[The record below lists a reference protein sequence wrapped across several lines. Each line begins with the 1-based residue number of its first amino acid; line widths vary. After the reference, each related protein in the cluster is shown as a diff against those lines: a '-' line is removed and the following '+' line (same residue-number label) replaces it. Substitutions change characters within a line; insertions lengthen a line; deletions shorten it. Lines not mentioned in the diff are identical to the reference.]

1 MKKKML
7 AGVLAAVVGLTGIPV
22 PTAAQQTSQKKHTNA
37 VSMIS
42 PMEAIRAQNAIMNQQ
57 EKLEEEENVPAEEP
71 DPLVIDD
78 NGSVVP
84 ASTAAWTKEN
94 SDSEEDVTS
103 GEAEDVFS
111 DGSTEVSAAS
121 TVLSD
126 DNGEEDSGVDSIGD
140 QEEELTDDVSEITE
154 TPDQG
159 SETEAEQENVE
170 EIQQEPDGESADS
183 KQGKETVNNQFI
195 QEDFT
200 AGETEDFSDGSASE
214 GKQGVYRT
222 VTLQIKDGEDITA
235 PLNTLLWKLKDK
247 VTDENPYKIIIP
259 PGNYN
264 LTGTLCMYSNMYL
277 YAQGATITK
286 TSVNKHIL
294 LRLGNTLESEGGYNG
309 YRNIVI
315 DGGTWDFNY
324 KIVKEKDAPGGFVG
338 FSIGHATNVT
348 VKNATFLNNLKSHFL
363 EFGGIKNARITGCT
377 FRGYYKNYVKGGQ
390 ECIQIDCCTDENNVF
405 PQYQPYDGTTC
416 EDFVIE
422 DNVFE
427 DVFAGLGTHSMMAG
441 KTYKRITVRDN
452 TFHNVKKRCI
462 EFLNYEDSV
471 AEDNTMVNVG
481 TGVEVSAV
489 NLKNTHKTKGYNGG
503 PGTSANRNIRVT
515 GNYISLS
522 KTSSIGG
529 YAWICSGINVLG
541 YNMKRNGG
549 VIPKGIY
556 SIKGITVEDNRVT
569 GYGNGIRMTLSDS
582 GTLNNNRIKVK
593 NTSAF
598 SNLGISAEDSR
609 GTAIR
614 KNTVSG
620 TANAGVYVYDGVY
633 VKKSQKK
640 NIISGNVVSAA
651 GGDGIYLGSMAAPS
665 TVEKNTVK
673 STGGS
678 GIRVNVGKNVN
689 IFSNSSSKNKNHGIK
704 IEYATGGICAKSNRV
719 FSNKKS
725 GILIWKSRVTEISG
739 NKADKNKGNGI
750 YAYTSVIP
758 VMKSNSFS
766 GNGKIQAVYAKS
778 CKGWTSINRPACK
791 KITAASTAINGTAS
805 GSRSVTAYVQKSG
818 KFVKLGVSS
827 VNKKKQYVIKIKK
840 QKKNTALKLVSKDK
854 YGNTVTVN
862 TVVK

>member
-862 TVVK
+862 TIVK

>member
-22 PTAAQQTSQKKHTNA
+22 PAAAQQTSQKKHTST

-42 PMEAIRAQNAIMNQQ
+42 PMEAIQAQNAIMQQQ
-57 EKLEEEENVPAEEP
+57 EKLEEEENMPAEEP

-84 ASTAAWTKEN
+84 ASAAAWTKEN

-103 GEAEDVFS
+103 GEPEDVFS

-121 TVLSD
+121 TVSSD
-126 DNGEEDSGVDSIGD
+126 DSSEEDSGVDSIGE

-170 EIQQEPDGESADS
+170 EIQQEPDGESTDS
-183 KQGKETVNNQFI
+183 KQGKETVNDQFA

-214 GKQGVYRT
+214 GKQGAYRT
-222 VTLQIKDGEDITA
+222 VTLQIEDGEDITA
-235 PLNTLLWKLKDK
+235 PLNTLFLELKDK
-247 VTDENPYKIIIP
+247 ATDENPYKIIIP

-324 KIVKEKDAPGGFVG
+324 KIVEGKDEPGGFVG

-363 EFGGIKNARITGCT
+363 EFGGIKNARIAGCT

-390 ECIQIDCCTDENNVF
+390 ECIQIDCCTDESNVF

-462 EFLNYEDSV
+462 EFLNYEDSA

-503 PGTSANRNIRVT
+503 PGTSADRNIRVT

-609 GTAIR
+609 GAAIR

-678 GIRVNVGKNVN
+678 GIRVNAGKNVN

-766 GNGKIQAVYAKS
+766 GNGKLQAVYAKS
-778 CKGWTSINRPACK
+778 CKGWMSINRPACK

-827 VNKKKQYVIKIKK
+827 VNKKKQYIIKIKK

>member
-78 NGSVVP
+78 NRSVVP

-103 GEAEDVFS
+103 EEAEDVFS

-222 VTLQIKDGEDITA
+222 ETLQIKNGEDITA

-247 VTDENPYKIIIP
+247 ATDENPYKIIIP

-620 TANAGVYVYDGVY
+620 TANAGVYVCDGVY

-651 GGDGIYLGSMAAPS
+651 GGDGIYLGSMAAHS

>member
-22 PTAAQQTSQKKHTNA
+22 PIAAQQTSQKKHTNA

-247 VTDENPYKIIIP
+247 ATDENPYKIIIP

-704 IEYATGGICAKSNRV
+704 IEYATGGIRAKSNRV

>member
-1 MKKKML
+1 MKKKVL

-22 PTAAQQTSQKKHTNA
+22 PTAAQQTSQKKHTST

-42 PMEAIRAQNAIMNQQ
+42 PMEAIQAQNAIMKQQ
-57 EKLEEEENVPAEEP
+57 EKLEEEENIPAEEP

-84 ASTAAWTKEN
+84 ASAAAWTKEN

-183 KQGKETVNNQFI
+183 KQGKETVNDQFA

-247 VTDENPYKIIIP
+247 ATDENPYKIIIP

-324 KIVKEKDAPGGFVG
+324 KIVEGKDEPGGFVG

-363 EFGGIKNARITGCT
+363 EFGGIKNARIAGCT

-390 ECIQIDCCTDENNVF
+390 ECIQIDCCTDESNVF

-462 EFLNYEDSV
+462 EFLNYEDSA

-503 PGTSANRNIRVT
+503 PGTSADRNIRVT

-620 TANAGVYVYDGVY
+620 TANAGVYIYDGVY
-633 VKKSQKK
+633 GKKSQKK

-665 TVEKNTVK
+665 TVEKNAVK

-678 GIRVNVGKNVN
+678 GIRANAGKNIS
-689 IFSNSSSKNKNHGIK
+689 IFSNSSSANKNHGIK
-704 IEYATGGICAKSNRV
+704 IEYTAGGIRAKSNRV

-766 GNGKIQAVYAKS
+766 GNGKLQAVYAKS
-778 CKGWTSINRPACK
+778 CKGWTSIDRPACK

-827 VNKKKQYVIKIKK
+827 VNKKKQYIIKIKK

>member
-1 MKKKML
+1 MKKKIV
-7 AGVLAAVVGLTGIPV
+7 AGILAAVVGLTGIPV
-22 PTAAQQTSQKKHTNA
+22 PAAAQQTSQKKHTST

-42 PMEAIRAQNAIMNQQ
+42 PMEAIQAQNAIMQQQ
-57 EKLEEEENVPAEEP
+57 EKLEEEENMPAEEP

-84 ASTAAWTKEN
+84 ASAAAWTKEN

-103 GEAEDVFS
+103 GESEDVFS

-121 TVLSD
+121 TVSSD
-126 DNGEEDSGVDSIGD
+126 DSSEEDSGVDSIGD

-170 EIQQEPDGESADS
+170 EIQQEPDGESTDS
-183 KQGKETVNNQFI
+183 KQGKETVNDQFA

-214 GKQGVYRT
+214 GKQGAYRT
-222 VTLQIKDGEDITA
+222 VTLQIEDGEDITA
-235 PLNTLLWKLKDK
+235 PLNTLFLELKDK
-247 VTDENPYKIIIP
+247 ATDENPYKIIIP

-324 KIVKEKDAPGGFVG
+324 KIVEGKDEPGGFVG

-390 ECIQIDCCTDENNVF
+390 ECIQIDCCTDESNVF

-462 EFLNYEDSV
+462 EFLNYEDST

-489 NLKNTHKTKGYNGG
+489 NLKNTHKTRGCNGG
-503 PGTSANRNIRVT
+503 PGASADRNIRVA

-593 NTSAF
+593 NTFAF

-620 TANAGVYVYDGVY
+620 TANAGVYIYDGVY
-633 VKKSQKK
+633 GKKSQKK

-665 TVEKNTVK
+665 TVEKNAVK

-678 GIRVNVGKNVN
+678 GIRVNAGKNVS
-689 IFSNSSSKNKNHGIK
+689 IFSNSSSANKNHGIK
-704 IEYATGGICAKSNRV
+704 IEYTAGGIRAKNNHV
-719 FSNKKS
+719 FSNAKS

-739 NKADKNKGNGI
+739 NKAEKNKGNGI

-758 VMKSNSFS
+758 AMKSNSFI
-766 GNGKIQAVYAKS
+766 GNGKIQAVYTKS
-778 CKGWTSINRPACK
+778 CKGWTSIDRPACK

-818 KFVKLGVSS
+818 KLVKLGASS
-827 VNKKKQYVIKIKK
+827 VNKKKQYTIKIKK
-840 QKKNTALKLVSKDK
+840 QKKNTALKLISKDK

-862 TVVK
+862 TAVK

>member
-247 VTDENPYKIIIP
+247 ATDENPYKIIIP

-673 STGGS
+673 LTGGS
-678 GIRVNVGKNVN
+678 GIRVNAGKNVN

-704 IEYATGGICAKSNRV
+704 IEYATGGIRAKSNRV

-827 VNKKKQYVIKIKK
+827 VNKKKQYVIKIEK
-840 QKKNTALKLVSKDK
+840 QKKNAALKLVSKDK

>member
-7 AGVLAAVVGLTGIPV
+7 AGVLAAVVGLTGISV

-42 PMEAIRAQNAIMNQQ
+42 PMEAIRDQNAIMNQQ

-247 VTDENPYKIIIP
+247 ATDENPYKIIIP

-503 PGTSANRNIRVT
+503 PGTSANRNIWVT

-704 IEYATGGICAKSNRV
+704 IEYATGGIRAKSNRV

>member
-78 NGSVVP
+78 NGSVVS

-121 TVLSD
+121 TILSD

-159 SETEAEQENVE
+159 SETEAEQENAE

-247 VTDENPYKIIIP
+247 ATDENPYKIIIP

-481 TGVEVSAV
+481 MGVEVSAV

-515 GNYISLS
+515 GNYINLS

-529 YAWICSGINVLG
+529 YAWICSGFNVLG

-556 SIKGITVEDNRVT
+556 SIKGIIVEDNRVT

-620 TANAGVYVYDGVY
+620 TANAGVYVCDGVY

-678 GIRVNVGKNVN
+678 GIRVNAGKNVN

-704 IEYATGGICAKSNRV
+704 IEYATGGIRAKSNRV

>member
-126 DNGEEDSGVDSIGD
+126 DNGEEDSGVDSIGN

>member
-247 VTDENPYKIIIP
+247 ATDENPYKIIIP

-678 GIRVNVGKNVN
+678 GIRVNAGKNVN

-704 IEYATGGICAKSNRV
+704 IEYTTGGIRAKSNRV

-750 YAYTSVIP
+750 YAYASVIP

>member
-1 MKKKML
+1 M
-7 AGVLAAVVGLTGIPV
+7 
-22 PTAAQQTSQKKHTNA
+22 
-37 VSMIS
+37 
-42 PMEAIRAQNAIMNQQ
+42 
-57 EKLEEEENVPAEEP
+57 
-71 DPLVIDD
+71 
-78 NGSVVP
+78 
-84 ASTAAWTKEN
+84 
-94 SDSEEDVTS
+94 
-103 GEAEDVFS
+103 
-111 DGSTEVSAAS
+111 
-121 TVLSD
+121 
-126 DNGEEDSGVDSIGD
+126 
-140 QEEELTDDVSEITE
+140 TDDVSEITE

-247 VTDENPYKIIIP
+247 ATDENPYKIIIP

-264 LTGTLCMYSNMYL
+264 LTGTLCMYGNMYL

-315 DGGTWDFNY
+315 DGGNWDFNY

-390 ECIQIDCCTDENNVF
+390 ECIQIDCCTDESNVF

-541 YNMKRNGG
+541 YNMKRNSG

-678 GIRVNVGKNVN
+678 GIRVNAGKNVN

-704 IEYATGGICAKSNRV
+704 IEYATGGIRAKSNRV

>member
-247 VTDENPYKIIIP
+247 ATDENPYKIIIP

-277 YAQGATITK
+277 YAQGATIAK

-609 GTAIR
+609 GAAIR

-651 GGDGIYLGSMAAPS
+651 GGDGIYLGSMAAHS